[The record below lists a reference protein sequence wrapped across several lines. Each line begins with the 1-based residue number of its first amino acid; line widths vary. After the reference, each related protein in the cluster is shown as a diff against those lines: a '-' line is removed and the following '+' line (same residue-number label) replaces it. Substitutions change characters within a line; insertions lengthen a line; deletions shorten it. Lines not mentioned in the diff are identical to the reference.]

1 MENHVTLLLECG
13 RPVYTPSFAYSVLR
27 RFLSEEKVESIKGL
41 ALTADGKGAVFDVAS
56 EDLDLFLK
64 GQDNAA
70 GVSLDVVKT
79 LPRLQD
85 RDQARAGRFGSG
97 GRGGFSDRRFGSGGR
112 GGFSGGRG
120 GRGGFS
126 DRRNDRFSKGQGGRG
141 YGNNSSKW

>member
-1 MENHVTLLLECG
+1 MVTAIAFLLRGQNMYCL
-13 RPVYTPSFAYSVLR
+13 SFLFWFVLP
-27 RFLSEEKVESIKGL
+27 FYV
-41 ALTADGKGAVFDVAS
+41 VA
-56 EDLDLFLK
+56 

-70 GVSLDVVKT
+70 GVSLDAVKT